1 MKQQTQQNLID
12 PEAPTSALEFDFGD
26 HEDVPELPDD
36 SYVIGEDGNT
46 VRELDLQ
53 TIPESELRAKKWAKP
68 AAFVLGTL
76 FLVLTC
82 WNAVRFLQGPPEPPK
97 PSPFQSKQAL
107 YLGVMKIDAYRR
119 VHGVIPES
127 LEQAGL
133 PVAQGYAYER
143 LSPTHYVVSFRNG
156 GAKLE
161 YDSGVSKE
169 SFFGSPKDLL
179 NMGDAK

>member
-1 MKQQTQQNLID
+1 MKHQAQHNSID
-12 PEAPTSALEFDFGD
+12 PDAPTSALEFEFED
-26 HEDVPELPDD
+26 HDDVPELPDD
-36 SYVIGEDGNT
+36 SYVIGENGDI
-46 VRELDLQ
+46 VREGGDQ
-53 TIPESELRAKKWAKP
+53 ASSEHDESTKKWAKP
-68 AAFVLGTL
+68 AAFVLGAL
-76 FLVLTC
+76 FVVLTC
-82 WNAVRFLQGPPEPPK
+82 WNVVRFVQGPPQPPK

-119 VHGVIPES
+119 VHGAIPES

-133 PVAQGYAYER
+133 PVAEGYAYER

-161 YDSGVSKE
+161 YDSGESKE